1 MLMPEMSPPDERGHP
16 RKKFRKIKGFRDII
30 VGAALESA
38 DAVLELMP
46 SSEKESGS
54 RNAAFTQMGQDV
66 EAVAPGEHHV
76 EHDTVIVVAERTVQ
90 RFITLYPSSRNA
102 LCRKPRRFRSSST
115 SKIRIMG
122 TYDRCQHAATPATVY
137 ERILTLRCS
146 SRAVCLLAYHRASSR
161 AMLMT
166 VVLSFG
172 SHTVY
177 RIY

>member
-90 RFITLYPSSRNA
+90 RFITR
-102 LCRKPRRFRSSST
+102 CRLLNRVPLLPERLVQKTP
-115 SKIRIMG
+115 KI
-122 TYDRCQHAATPATVY
+122 P
-137 ERILTLRCS
+137 
-146 SRAVCLLAYHRASSR
+146 
-161 AMLMT
+161 
-166 VVLSFG
+166 VVLDQ
-172 SHTVY
+172 
-177 RIY
+177 